1 MSQTEAKNARS
12 KAKFNRAK
20 AKAKA
25 KVKSKA
31 KAKAKSVRRRLS
43 FGAKCEQES
52 QADDG
57 LPQTQFESA
66 EAHGVPQA
74 ENAPEQLQPAE
85 LERHGPCE
93 FQAGNDAEAVQP
105 PSGLPPDRPAEAPVR
120 PRKFELPDE
129 PRPAS
134 SSAAAPSDRKSI
146 FERRPNQ
153 HQSPTA
159 LQGITPPGATL
170 SLNCDWPV
178 AIFSSCFVFGWPPP
192 SFFLPSSC
200 LLVSWSW
207 TLAGNKH
214 VFTARFTNRL
224 QLGTCSR
231 SFDYKNESSWIA
243 ALEDVHAYM
252 WTAWTVYSKKNQ
264 GFRMLPKHVC

>member
-1 MSQTEAKNARS
+1 VSETEAKNARS
-12 KAKFNRAK
+12 KAKFNR

-43 FGAKCEQES
+43 FGAKC
-52 QADDG
+52 

-93 FQAGNDAEAVQP
+93 FQAGNDAEVVQP

-134 SSAAAPSDRKSI
+134 SSSAAAPSDRKSI

-159 LQGITPPGATL
+159 LQGITPRRHSVIELRLACSNIQFMFCFWLAT
-170 SLNCDWPV
+170 SL
-178 AIFSSCFVFGWPPP
+178 IQILGQKQ
-192 SFFLPSSC
+192 FLPSSC

>member
-1 MSQTEAKNARS
+1 MRETEAKNARS
-12 KAKFNRAK
+12 KAFNRAK
-20 AKAKA
+20 GKAKA
-25 KVKSKA
+25 KMKSKA

-43 FGAKCEQES
+43 FGAKC
-52 QADDG
+52 
-57 LPQTQFESA
+57 LPPTQFEST

-74 ENAPEQLQPAE
+74 ENAPEQLQPVE

-129 PRPAS
+129 PRSAS
-134 SSAAAPSDRKSI
+134 SSTAAPSDRKSI

-153 HQSPTA
+153 YQSPTA
-159 LQGITPPGATL
+159 LQGITPRRHSVIELRLACSNIQFMFCFWLAT
-170 SLNCDWPV
+170 SL
-178 AIFSSCFVFGWPPP
+178 IQILGQKQ
-192 SFFLPSSC
+192 FLPSSC
-200 LLVSWSW
+200 LLVS
-207 TLAGNKH
+207 
-214 VFTARFTNRL
+214 FTARFKNRL

-252 WTAWTVYSKKNQ
+252 DSLQQKEPRFPNAAQTCVLSW
-264 GFRMLPKHVC
+264 